1 MFYLVPCPSPYGKT
15 KKRTLNVKNST
26 GKMDFFVNAEVF
38 IYANGCFK
46 HQKITFIKN
55 HLNMKKVKPQ
65 QNVKLNLTLDRSFYQ
80 VLQKRAKQDYV
91 ATATWAKQYLMRHL
105 LDKNNSDSKC
115 LTQNGINMGL

>member
-1 MFYLVPCPSPYGKT
+1 
-15 KKRTLNVKNST
+15 
-26 GKMDFFVNAEVF
+26 MDFFVNTEVF
-38 IYANGCFK
+38 IYAKGCLK

-55 HLNMKKVKPQ
+55 HFKMKKVKTQ

-105 LDKNNSDSKC
+105 LEKNNSDSKC
-115 LTQNGINMGL
+115 LTQNERNNMGL